1 MTAGAHTSADGVLR
15 PAPASPPPRVTIG
28 LLGPLVLCCDG
39 TEIQPEAAKQQVVL
53 AALAC
58 RPGEIV
64 TVGALV
70 DELWGDHAPRT
81 AANTLQTYVS
91 RLRRRVGSADRGA
104 HQLIR
109 TRAHGYQLAVA
120 DDAVDATR
128 FVALIERARE
138 VCTRDLPAGHELL
151 TEALALWRGP
161 AFASLEVGSLLGP
174 EATRLEELRL
184 SASCERIE
192 LAIDLG
198 RHAAVIHELQA
209 LITAQ
214 PLRERLSELLMTA
227 LYRSGRQVEALEVYR
242 SLRALLVEELG
253 IEPGPGIRAVQQAV
267 LAQEPLPRPPAPG
280 PMHISTLVPM
290 PTDRGPG
297 TEPAVRPDR
306 VRPADELPVP
316 LTELIGR
323 EQDVQSICRGVHLHR
338 LVTLT
343 GAGGCGK
350 TRIAIAVAER
360 IRGSMP
366 HGIGFVDLGELAQGE
381 PVVGAVAAG
390 LGITGRPDRPPIEGL
405 VDRLRHQEML
415 VVLDNAEHLVTALA
429 PLVERLVSACPGL
442 RVLVTSREALR
453 VAGERIVAVR
463 PLAVPPAAPC
473 PLGELV
479 RVPAVRLFAE
489 RAASMR
495 PGFEVTDDSASSVIR
510 ICRTL
515 DGIPLALELAAA
527 RLAVLGPEELADRLS
542 DRFSL
547 LVAGNRTAPERHR
560 TLRAAVAW
568 SHDLL
573 ADDERRLFAR
583 LGVFAGGFT
592 LQAATAICGPV
603 TERDLTDEP
612 VEAEVLDLLGHLV
625 AKSLV
630 VAEPGPGG
638 VRFRLLDT
646 LRAYA
651 REQLADAGETGG
663 LRRAHA
669 TWYLGRLL
677 GAEARLRDGQRRWCH
692 HLDDEQ
698 DELCAALSWSLEAGD
713 LTGALLLTRSL
724 WSLWSTTGRIRE
736 GHRGTRRVL
745 QPASDTPN
753 STERLHGQLLEQ
765 AAQLAWSRGELD
777 VVETAAARDGWSS
790 PAAAAATRAMHL
802 VAGEADRAAEL
813 PVERLVRFTAR
824 AEPFGIG

>member
-1 MTAGAHTSADGVLR
+1 MTAGVHTSADGVLR
-15 PAPASPPPRVTIG
+15 PAPPPPTPPPPPSPRVTIG
-28 LLGPLVLCCDG
+28 LLGPLVLRCDG
-39 TEIQPEAAKQQVVL
+39 TEIQPEAAKQQIVL

-64 TVGALV
+64 TVDALV

-91 RLRRRVGSADRGA
+91 RLRRRVGAADRGA

-109 TRAHGYQLAVA
+109 TRAHGYQLTVA
-120 DDAVDATR
+120 DDAIDATR
-128 FVALIERARE
+128 FVALVERARD
-138 VCTRDLPAGHELL
+138 VRIRDLRAGHELL
-151 TEALALWRGP
+151 TEALTLWRGP

-184 SASCERIE
+184 TASCERIE

-253 IEPGPGIRAVQQAV
+253 IEPGPGIRAVQRTV
-267 LAQEPLPRPPAPG
+267 LAQEPVPRPPAPG
-280 PMHISTLVPM
+280 PIPVSTLVAM
-290 PTDRGPG
+290 PTDRGAG
-297 TEPAVRPDR
+297 TEPAVLLGRA
-306 VRPADELPVP
+306 RPADELPVP

-323 EQDVQSICRGVHLHR
+323 DQDVRSICRGVRLHR

-350 TRIAIAVAER
+350 TRVAIAVAER
-360 IRGSMP
+360 LRGSMA
-366 HGIGFVDLGELAQGE
+366 HGIGFVDLGELTRGE
-381 PVVGAVAAG
+381 PVVEALAAG
-390 LGITGRPDRPPIEGL
+390 LGTTGGPDRPPIEGL
-405 VDRLRHQEML
+405 VGRLRHQEML

-429 PLVERLVSACPGL
+429 PLVERLVTACPGL
-442 RVLVTSREALR
+442 RVLITSREPLR
-453 VAGERIVAVR
+453 VAGEQVVAVR
-463 PLAVPPAAPC
+463 PLAVPSAGPC
-473 PLGELV
+473 LLDELV
-479 RVPAVRLFAE
+479 RVPAVRLFVE

-495 PGFEVTDDSASSVIR
+495 PGFELTDDSASSVIR

-515 DGIPLALELAAA
+515 DGLPLALELAAA

-547 LVAGNRTAPERHR
+547 LVVGSRTAPDRHR

-568 SHDLL
+568 SYDLL
-573 ADDERRLFAR
+573 DDDERRLFAR
-583 LGVFAGGFT
+583 LGVFEGGFT

-603 TERDLTDEP
+603 AERDLTDVA
-612 VEAEVLDLLGHLV
+612 VEAEVLDLLGQLV

-630 VAEPGPGG
+630 VAEPGPSG

-646 LRAYA
+646 LRAFA
-651 REQLADAGETGG
+651 RERLVDAGETGP

-669 TWYLGRLL
+669 TWCLGRVL
-677 GAEARLRDGQRRWCH
+677 GAESRLGNRGQRRWCH
-692 HLDDEQ
+692 HPNDEQ
-698 DELCAALSWSLEAGD
+698 DELCAALRWTLEVGD
-713 LTGALLLTRSL
+713 LAGALLLARSL
-724 WSLWSTTGRIRE
+724 SSFWFTTGRIRDS
-736 GHRGTRRVL
+736 HRWPRRV
-745 QPASDTPN
+745 P
-753 STERLHGQLLEQ
+753 
-765 AAQLAWSRGELD
+765 
-777 VVETAAARDGWSS
+777 SS
-790 PAAAAATRAMHL
+790 L
-802 VAGEADRAAEL
+802 ADRQGRSRQL
-813 PVERLVRFTAR
+813 PVSGRTE
-824 AEPFGIG
+824 